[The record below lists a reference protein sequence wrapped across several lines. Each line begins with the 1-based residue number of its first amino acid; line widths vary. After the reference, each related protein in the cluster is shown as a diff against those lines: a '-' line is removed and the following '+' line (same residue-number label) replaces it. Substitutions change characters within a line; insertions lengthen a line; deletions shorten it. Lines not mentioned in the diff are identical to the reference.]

1 MVTDPSFWM
10 FLAFVALLGLTGKKS
25 WISLTQKLDARAEN
39 IVRDIEEAQLLKEEA
54 QQLLNHAMRLQ
65 RDMNERIEEI
75 MIRTKKEITHLKKE
89 AALEIDQHLKSEE
102 YQLNER
108 IQLSIQQAL
117 KEIEEKAIQ
126 VALHASK
133 NVMTIHANEQL
144 EHVLF
149 QKAID
154 KLSQASIAG

>member
-1 MVTDPSFWM
+1 
-10 FLAFVALLGLTGKKS
+10 
-25 WISLTQKLDARAEN
+25 
-39 IVRDIEEAQLLKEEA
+39 
-54 QQLLNHAMRLQ
+54 
-65 RDMNERIEEI
+65 MNERIEEI
-75 MIRTKKEITHLKKE
+75 MIRTKKEIAHLKKE

-117 KEIEEKAIQ
+117 KDIEEKAIQ

>member
-75 MIRTKKEITHLKKE
+75 MIRTKKEIAHLKKE

-108 IQLSIQQAL
+108 IQLSIQQ
-117 KEIEEKAIQ
+117 AIQ

>member
-1 MVTDPSFWM
+1 MSHWR
-10 FLAFVALLGLTGKKS
+10 KKY
-25 WISLTQKLDARAEN
+25 
-39 IVRDIEEAQLLKEEA
+39 
-54 QQLLNHAMRLQ
+54 
-65 RDMNERIEEI
+65 NERSKILEKKFENEEDDD
-75 MIRTKKEITHLKKE
+75 EV
-89 AALEIDQHLKSEE
+89 IDLTNRRDNKNEGESSSKRKVEKLIVVDEE
-102 YQLNER
+102 EEEERREVER
-108 IQLSIQQAL
+108 IV

-154 KLSQASIAG
+154 KLSQASIAGSPVSSLACLRKGISAVPP